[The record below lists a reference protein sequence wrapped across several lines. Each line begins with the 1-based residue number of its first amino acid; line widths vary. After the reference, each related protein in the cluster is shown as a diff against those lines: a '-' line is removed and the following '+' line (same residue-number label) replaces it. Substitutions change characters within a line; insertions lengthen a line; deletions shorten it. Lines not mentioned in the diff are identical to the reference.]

1 MVKYDDIYKEYSGV
15 IELKYKD
22 FKIINKKIYIT
33 NKNFIEKNKGLIV
46 FYAPWCKHCNIMG
59 DDYSELAIVYKNIF
73 PLGAVN
79 IEDINNNND
88 LLSSAAKIKTYP
100 TIKKIGKNGL
110 LQNYDTKFNKDNIVY
125 YISIL
130 S

>member
-1 MVKYDDIYKEYSGV
+1 MFSSTDIPESALQELQQVYFVLEYFAKLEKIQHDKTYASLQTKYAS
-15 IELKYKD
+15 
-22 FKIINKKIYIT
+22 
-33 NKNFIEKNKGLIV
+33 
-46 FYAPWCKHCNIMG
+46 
-59 DDYSELAIVYKNIF
+59 
-73 PLGAVN
+73 
-79 IEDINNNND
+79 

-125 YISIL
+125 HISIL